1 MKFALTVGLGAL
13 LLAGAAMAQPVN
25 GAPNSLTTPTTA
37 TSSPSVPPQVPG
49 PTGDKKKD
57 PVICK
62 RQESIESRLGGKSI
76 CLRKSQW
83 DQQELDARHDVMQ
96 FQNAPK

>member
-1 MKFALTVGLGAL
+1 MKFGLTVGLGAL

-49 PTGDKKKD
+49 PMGDKKKD

-62 RQESIESRLGGKSI
+62 HQEEIGSRLGGKSI

-83 DQQELDARHDVMQ
+83 ERQAYDAQHDTQ
-96 FQNAPK
+96 LFQSQPH